1 MSNTGENTGQNDPPR
16 DDEKETDETY
26 TLSEI
31 LQQQR
36 EMEEV

>member
-1 MSNTGENTGQNDPPR
+1 MSKTGENTNQNDLSNA
-16 DDEKETDETY
+16 DEQETDETC